1 MPFTRITIDP
11 RQMGGVPSLRG
22 LRIPVATVLKMLAA
36 GMTEPEILEDYPD
49 LELEDIREALRFAA
63 VAVLEQE
70 LPVLTPS

>member
-11 RQMGGVPSLRG
+11 RQMGGVPCLRG

-63 VAVLEQE
+63 AAVLEQE